1 MIISLTGTPGTG
13 KTTVGKLLQQG
24 GIRTIELG
32 DLVKEK
38 KLYDSFDSERG
49 SYDVDPDV
57 LDDAVSA
64 MNITED
70 CVLIGHLAHFV
81 SCDRIIVLR
90 CSPEVLA
97 DRLKSR
103 GWKESKVR
111 ENVEA
116 EALDVI
122 LIEATET
129 ETEVSEI
136 NTTEMSAEEVCDA
149 VLRIK
154 SGDTSNYAP
163 GNIDWSEEVLKW
175 Y

>member
-13 KTTVGKLLQQG
+13 KTTVGKLLQQR

-103 GWKESKVR
+103 
-111 ENVEA
+111 
-116 EALDVI
+116 
-122 LIEATET
+122 
-129 ETEVSEI
+129 
-136 NTTEMSAEEVCDA
+136 
-149 VLRIK
+149 
-154 SGDTSNYAP
+154 
-163 GNIDWSEEVLKW
+163 
-175 Y
+175 